1 MLDYHVLIGVSL
13 GIGFSLLIL
22 VGFVINHLLEARAF
36 RKRVCAINTPS
47 EHRSEGE
54 RLLHLALKTRNSQ
67 FSKYLRDE
75 ALIHFIRADQLEHG
89 PYKY

>member
-1 MLDYHVLIGVSL
+1 MDYHVLTGISL
-13 GIGFSLLIL
+13 GIGFSLLIFT
-22 VGFVINHLLEARAF
+22 GFMINHFLEARAF
-36 RKRVCAINTPS
+36 RKRVCAINTPDA
-47 EHRSEGE
+47 HRSEGE
-54 RLLHLALKTRNSQ
+54 RLLHLALRTRNSQ